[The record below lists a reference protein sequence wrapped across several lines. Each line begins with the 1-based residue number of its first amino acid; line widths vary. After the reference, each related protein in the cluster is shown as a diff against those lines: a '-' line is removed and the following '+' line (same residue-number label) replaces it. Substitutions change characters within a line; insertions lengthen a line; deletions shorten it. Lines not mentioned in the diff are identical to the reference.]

1 MLYKW
6 PKMFFWKE
14 QSLFTS
20 MEVLVFFQ
28 TLSHGNIL
36 CVKSLVQCF
45 KLEKHNSSSV
55 KWLNIFGYSCTVCLY
70 TVLGD
75 CTGAFVFATCVCH
88 QLNLT
93 EPPKLHWD
101 TLSWINHAM
110 SLHTLARSSW
120 HEQKTAYKNF
130 SWNMWGKE
138 KKHLSREKRKKET
151 EQVCVYINVNVYT
164 CLCICRSEKPSQSAQ
179 CWKASGCWPQQTQLN
194 STAVSF
200 SNIYLLP
207 RKLGYTGV
215 HACSWSLIRSLFIPY
230 RTICLN
236 HADIFLACYDTV
248 SWDLFFLFYS

>member
-36 CVKSLVQCF
+36 CVKSLIQCF

-75 CTGAFVFATCVCH
+75 CTGAFAFATCVCH

-138 KKHLSREKRKKET
+138 KKPSFQGKKKERDRT
-151 EQVCVYINVNVYT
+151 SMCVHKCKCLHVPVYLQEWKT
-164 CLCICRSEKPSQSAQ
+164 QSVSTML
-179 CWKASGCWPQQTQLN
+179 KSFRLLTSTN
-194 STAVSF
+194 ST
-200 SNIYLLP
+200 
-207 RKLGYTGV
+207 
-215 HACSWSLIRSLFIPY
+215 
-230 RTICLN
+230 
-236 HADIFLACYDTV
+236 
-248 SWDLFFLFYS
+248 